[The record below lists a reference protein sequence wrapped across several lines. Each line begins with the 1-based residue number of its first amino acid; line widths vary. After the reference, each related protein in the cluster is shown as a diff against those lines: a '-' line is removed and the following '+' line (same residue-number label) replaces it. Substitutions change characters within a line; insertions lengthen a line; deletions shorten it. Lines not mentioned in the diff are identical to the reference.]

1 MRLSEKDRKDLD
13 AYIDTRIEAILTEK
27 LENLLSDPDAGL
39 ELRDEIKELLRTPPK
54 KCVPIEE
61 AAKNLGF
68 EW

>member
-39 ELRDEIKELLRTPPK
+39 ELLDEIKELLRTPPK

>member
-1 MRLSEKDRKDLD
+1 MKLSEKDRKELD
-13 AYIDTRIEAILTEK
+13 TYIDNRIETILTEK
-27 LENLLSDPDAGL
+27 LENLISDPDAGL

-54 KCVPIEE
+54 KCIPIEE